1 MENIGLLI
9 ALVLLMYL
17 ALKGTSVILASL
29 LCAIIVAVTNNLP
42 ISDALMNHYSTGP
55 LGLFSF
61 AGKFF
66 LLFICGAIFG
76 RVMAESNAATS
87 IAQKFLQLL
96 GPEKALWIVMSV
108 CALLTYGGVVVFIV
122 VFTVYPLG
130 LELIRTANIP
140 KRLLCGAFILGAGTF
155 TMTALPGTPSIH
167 NIISASA
174 LNTDLFA
181 GGWLGIIASILMVT
195 MGMWY
200 LERARKNA
208 ALNGEGFVPSDDE
221 IILKNE
227 NEGDIPSFGLALLPL
242 MVVLLTI
249 MLPRLIL
256 QIDDSWLTSDTLTGH
271 ILQFAKAQPVFWPSL
286 SLTLST
292 LLSLVLFKPLRT
304 KTLSILGKGTDDA
317 IMPLLNTAA
326 VIGFGGVVMQTSG
339 FQNFTSFVATADLPP
354 LISMF
359 FSVSTVSGI
368 VGSASG
374 GLQIFM
380 STQAENYL
388 AMGIAPELLHR
399 MATIASG
406 GLDSLPHSG
415 AVIAIL
421 TVMRL
426 THKQA
431 YKDIAVITIA
441 IPVITMFAL
450 IAIVEMFY

>member
-9 ALVLLMYL
+9 ALTLLIYL
-17 ALKGTSVILASL
+17 ALKGINVILASL
-29 LCAIIVAVTNNLP
+29 ICAVIVALTNHLS
-42 ISDALMNHYSTGP
+42 ISDALMNHYATGP

-76 RVMAESNAATS
+76 RTMSESYAATS
-87 IAQKFLQLL
+87 IALFFQRLW
-96 GPEKALWIVMSV
+96 GPEKTLWIIMSV

-122 VFTVYPLG
+122 IFTVYPLG
-130 LELIRTANIP
+130 LELIRSANIP
-140 KRLLCGAFILGAGTF
+140 KRLLCGAFMLGSGTF

-167 NIISASA
+167 NVISASA
-174 LNTDLFA
+174 LGTDLFA
-181 GGWLGIIASILMVT
+181 GGWLGVIASVLMVV
-195 MGMWY
+195 MGMFY
-200 LERARKNA
+200 LERERKNA
-208 ALNGEGFVPSDDE
+208 ALNNEGFIPSNDE
-221 IILKNE
+221 IIQKA
-227 NEGDIPSFGLALLPL
+227 DIKGIVPHPFTAFLPL
-242 MVVLLTI
+242 LIVILTI
-249 MLPRLIL
+249 MLPRLLL
-256 QIDDSWLTSDTLTGH
+256 QLDSTWLESDSLTGQ
-271 ILQFAKAQPVFWPSL
+271 ILQFSKSQPIFWPSL
-286 SLTLST
+286 SLFLGT
-292 LLSLVLFKPLRT
+292 LLSLFLFKNIRNKALVV
-304 KTLSILGKGTDDA
+304 LGHGSDDA
-317 IMPLLNTAA
+317 IMPLMNTAA

-339 FQNFTSFVATADLPP
+339 FQHFTAFVAAVDLPP
-354 LISMF
+354 LLSMF
-359 FSVSTVSGI
+359 FSVSAVSGV

-388 AMGIAPELLHR
+388 AMGISPELLHR

-431 YKDIAVITIA
+431 YKDIAVITIVTP
-441 IPVITMFAL
+441 IITMFVL
-450 IAIVEMFY
+450 IGIVEVFY

>member
-9 ALVLLMYL
+9 SLVLLMYL
-17 ALKGTSVILASL
+17 ALKGVNVILASL
-29 LCAIIVAVTNNLP
+29 LCAIIVAVTNHLS
-42 ISDALMNHYSTGP
+42 IADAIMNHYSTGP

-76 RVMAESNAATS
+76 RMMGESHSATS
-87 IAQKFLQLL
+87 IALFFQQRL
-96 GPEKALWIVMSV
+96 GADKALWVVMSV

-122 VFTVYPLG
+122 IFTVYPLG
-130 LELIRTANIP
+130 LELARSANIP
-140 KRLLCGAFILGAGTF
+140 KRLLCGAFALGAGTF

-167 NIISASA
+167 NVISASA

-181 GGWLGIIASILMVT
+181 SGFLGLIASILMIAL
-195 MGMWY
+195 GMFY
-200 LERARKNA
+200 LERARKTA
-208 ALNGEGFVPSDDE
+208 ALNNEDFVPSDDE
-221 IILKNE
+221 IIHKAKIDT
-227 NEGDIPSFGLALLPL
+227 DIPHPLVALMPI

-249 MLPRLIL
+249 MLPRLL
-256 QIDDSWLTSDTLTGH
+256 VQFDSSLLESDSLLGQTLK
-271 ILQFAKAQPVFWPSL
+271 FANTQPIFWPSIAL
-286 SLTLST
+286 ILGTVLTIL
-292 LLSLVLFKPLRT
+292 LFKPLRS
-304 KTLSILGKGTDDA
+304 KALTLMGSGTDDA

-326 VIGFGGVVMQTSG
+326 VIGFGGVVMQTTG
-339 FQNFTSFVATADLPP
+339 FAHFTAFVTGVDLPP
-354 LISMF
+354 LLSMF

-368 VGSASG
+368 VGSSSG

-388 AMGIAPELLHR
+388 AMGISPELLHR

-431 YKDIAVITIA
+431 YKDIAVVTIA
-441 IPVITMFAL
+441 VPVITMFAL
-450 IAIVEMFY
+450 IGIVALFY

>member
-1 MENIGLLI
+1 MENIGLLV
-9 ALVLLMYL
+9 ALGVLMYL
-17 ALKGTSVILASL
+17 ALKGVNIVLASL
-29 LCAIIVAVTNNLP
+29 ICAIIVAVTNDLS
-42 ISDALMNHYSTGP
+42 ISDAIMKHYATGS

-87 IAQKFLQLL
+87 IALLFQQKL
-96 GPEKALWIVMSV
+96 GHQHALWIVMCV
-108 CALLTYGGVVVFIV
+108 CALLTYGGVVVFILI
-122 VFTVYPLG
+122 FTVYPLG

-140 KRLLCGAFILGAGTF
+140 KRLLCGAFVLGAGTF

-167 NIISASA
+167 NVISATA

-181 GGWLGIIASILMVT
+181 GGWLGIMGSACMIV

-200 LERARKNA
+200 LERERKVA
-208 ALNGEGFVPSDDE
+208 MANGEGFTPSNDE
-221 IILKNE
+221 IITAIGKDE
-227 NEGDIPSFGLALLPL
+227 KVPHYGISLLPL
-242 MVVLLTI
+242 TLVLITI

-256 QIDDSWLTSDTLTGH
+256 QLDDSWLTDNSFIGRTLNFS
-271 ILQFAKAQPVFWPSL
+271 QVQPIFWPSIAL
-286 SLTLST
+286 VFGT
-292 LLSLVLFKPLRT
+292 LLAVILFKPLRA
-304 KTLSILGKGTDDA
+304 KALQVIGRGTDDA
-317 IMPLLNTAA
+317 IMPLINTAA
-326 VIGFGGVVMQTSG
+326 VIGFGGVVVQTVG
-339 FQNFTSFVATADLPP
+339 FQHFTSFVTSVDLPP
-354 LISMF
+354 LLSMF
-359 FSVSTVSGI
+359 FSVSTASAI

-380 STQAENYL
+380 STQAEHYL
-388 AMGIAPELLHR
+388 AMGISPEVLHR

-426 THKQA
+426 THKEA
-431 YKDIAVITIA
+431 YKNIAVITIV
-441 IPVITMFAL
+441 IPIITTFIL
-450 IAIVEMFY
+450 IGIVGFFY